1 MNTWSALA
9 VVLLIVAVATADALA
24 EPVNVP
30 IESCSM
36 GRGWP
41 FNSLMQREC
50 DKSREQAKQ
59 IGFVC
64 QFVKGNKYLYFY
76 MGKFFDDDSD
86 EQKETNHR
94 IDQAIAMFA
103 LAGGRDIL
111 FVDISGPDQK
121 ASRMRHCRL
130 DKKWPTCTVWHDPGP
145 TLWKHYGLADM
156 R

>member
-1 MNTWSALA
+1 MRPLVLA
-9 VVLLIVAVATADALA
+9 VSLLALVAADALA
-24 EPVNVP
+24 EQTNVR
-30 IESCSM
+30 IETRSM

-64 QFVKGNKYLYFY
+64 QFVKGNKHLYFY
-76 MGKFFDDDSD
+76 MGKFFDDGTD

-103 LAGGRDIL
+103 LAGGRDVL

-121 ASRMRHCRL
+121 ATRMRHCHL

-145 TLWKHYGLADM
+145 TLWKHYGLTNI